1 MISIKVNV
9 YSFIKSEFIFTF
21 FLLAAGVIL
30 SYYGILFLYGWVIF
44 DFHLKD
50 FFIGQVALANGA
62 ILLSMGLA
70 FCTVAILFVK
80 HVWLVNKK

>member
-1 MISIKVNV
+1 M
-9 YSFIKSEFIFTF
+9 YSFIKSEFILTF
-21 FLLAAGVIL
+21 FLLVAGLIL
-30 SYYGILFLYGWVIF
+30 SYYGFLFLYGWMIF

-50 FFIGQVALANGA
+50 FFIGQVALANGT

-70 FCTVAILFVK
+70 FFTVAVLFVK